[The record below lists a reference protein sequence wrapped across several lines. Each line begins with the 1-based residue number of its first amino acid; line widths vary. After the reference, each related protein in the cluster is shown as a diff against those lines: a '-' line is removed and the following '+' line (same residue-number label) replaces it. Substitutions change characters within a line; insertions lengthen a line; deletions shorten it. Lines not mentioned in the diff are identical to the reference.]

1 MALEW
6 RIREDVP
13 TNLKA
18 VKIAAE
24 RLNRNKANQQTSAN
38 LDAWAADETL
48 GMYIA
53 TQQKLEYAATTTNSA
68 STISSISSASISS
81 TTASSNGN
89 STSNS
94 NQKQEDTIISRIFQN
109 ILSRNN

>member
-24 RLNRNKANQQTSAN
+24 RLSRNRANQQTSAN
-38 LDAWAADETL
+38 LDAWTADETL

-53 TQQKLEYAATTTNSA
+53 TQEKLEYASATTNSA
-68 STISSISSASISS
+68 SGMPNVSSVSLSSS
-81 TTASSNGN
+81 TAGSTGN
-89 STSNS
+89 STSVTS
-94 NQKQEDTIISRIFQN
+94 QKQEDTIISRLFQN
-109 ILSRNN
+109 IFEK